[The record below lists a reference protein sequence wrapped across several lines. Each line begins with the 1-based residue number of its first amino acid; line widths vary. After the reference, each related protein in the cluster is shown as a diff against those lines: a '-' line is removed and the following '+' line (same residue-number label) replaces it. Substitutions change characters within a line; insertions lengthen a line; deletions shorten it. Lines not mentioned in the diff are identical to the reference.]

1 MAHHGQPQPVEPVGS
16 FWNELICQDYLERIY
31 PGPDDF
37 RSVHHFWP
45 ILLRHYFTLEDNCG
59 VDGERC
65 TTHPRPRQHLNSFVV
80 HLAPP
85 HLQRRR
91 VIAVEARWFPSDTSP
106 GWENNYDWTDVR
118 ETLRAH
124 MLSDWTMRTTVQTTY
139 GIVAVGDRVRFY
151 YMSKNDLEGE
161 LRTWNG
167 HPVDAPGADQ
177 SPILNIFSLVDQGV
191 IHQLMLRMRQDVLS
205 GCNTY

>member
-1 MAHHGQPQPVEPVGS
+1 MAQQGQPQTVAPVEPCWS
-16 FWNELICQDYLERIY
+16 Y
-31 PGPDDF
+31 PGYQAYLARIDPAAQPYRNVVD
-37 RSVHHFWP
+37 HFWSNF
-45 ILLRHYFTLEDNCG
+45 LRQYFATWEDCEH
-59 VDGERC
+59 ERYPC
-65 TTHPRPRQHLNSFVV
+65 TTHPRPRQHWNVYLTNIRDQQA
-80 HLAPP
+80 H
-85 HLQRRR
+85 H

-106 GWENNYDWTDVR
+106 GWENNYDWTNVR

-151 YMSKNDLEGE
+151 YMSKNDLEGR
-161 LRTWNG
+161 LRTWND
-167 HPVDAPGADQ
+167 HPVDAPGADH
-177 SPILNIFSLVDQGV
+177 SPILNIHSLVDQGV

>member
-1 MAHHGQPQPVEPVGS
+1 MAQQGQPQTVPPVEPCWSYPIYQAYLARIDPTAQPYGDVVDH
-16 FWNELICQDYLERIY
+16 FYFNFLRQQHWNVYLTNMR
-31 PGPDDF
+31 DQQA
-37 RSVHHFWP
+37 HH
-45 ILLRHYFTLEDNCG
+45 
-59 VDGERC
+59 
-65 TTHPRPRQHLNSFVV
+65 
-80 HLAPP
+80 
-85 HLQRRR
+85 

-106 GWENNYDWTDVR
+106 GWENNYDWTDVW

-151 YMSKNDLEGE
+151 YMSRNDLEGR

-167 HPVDAPGADQ
+167 HPVDAPVADE
-177 SPILNIFSLVDQGV
+177 SPMLNIHSLVDQGV